1 MRHSFDPAL
10 CAVNL
15 YLFDRKITLKKIV
28 AGVFVDSNVKLV
40 AVEFSCVTLWSG

>member
-1 MRHSFDPAL
+1 MRHSFDPAPS
-10 CAVNL
+10 AVNL

-40 AVEFSCVTLWSG
+40 AVEFSCVTLWSC